1 MAAGG
6 YLVVG
11 LIAEDGQKTIYVARQ
26 YYEIVNIPGEG
37 WLRESGE
44 ECPFCGSI
52 PTLYHDGLHQVD
64 SKRKYHTTWMI
75 LCEKCHNASMSNSA
89 YYSFGEDGVL
99 SPYDEKDGRQ
109 EITTRATEK

>member
-1 MAAGG
+1 M
-6 YLVVG
+6 
-11 LIAEDGQKTIYVARQ
+11 
-26 YYEIVNIPGEG
+26 
-37 WLRESGE
+37 E
-44 ECPFCGSI
+44 ELKRCPFCGSI

-64 SKRKYHTTWMI
+64 SKRRYHTTWMI

-109 EITTRATEK
+109 EIIKPERKTDTVPSQKSAWHCMSLHSPQERWW